1 MGRFLALL
9 LLFAAYAAPAAAQSW
24 EANVRAA
31 SRYADARGGIESFA
45 VVDEAG
51 RMHGRLKGRVFRSAS
66 VLKAMLLVAYLNEP
80 SVRGRALTADER
92 ARLGPMIRWSAND
105 PASHFVRLLGSPSL
119 DRLAARAGMTRF
131 RLAARWGFSEITA
144 RDQALFFKRID
155 LLVPKRHR
163 AYARGL
169 LSNIVPSQRWGIPP
183 AKPANWRVFFKGGW
197 GSATGW
203 VTHQVAL
210 LQRGDRRVSVA
221 ILTRLNPSHAYG
233 TQTIRGIAIR
243 LLRGLG

>member
-1 MGRFLALL
+1 MLL
-9 LLFAAYAAPAAAQSW
+9 VSAACTGSAAAQNW
-24 EANVRAA
+24 AANVEAA
-31 SRYADARGGIESFA
+31 SRYAETRAGAESFA
-45 VVDEAG
+45 VVNETG
-51 RMHGRLKGRVFRSAS
+51 RMRGRLKGRVFRSAS

-80 SVRGRALTADER
+80 SVRGRALRADER

-105 PASHFVRLLGSPSL
+105 PATYFVRLLGPRPL
-119 DRLAARAGMTRF
+119 NQLARRAGMTRF
-131 RLAARWGFSEITA
+131 KLAARWGFSEITA
-144 RDQALFFKRID
+144 RDQAQFFKQID

-169 LSNIVPSQRWGIPP
+169 LSSIVSSQRWGIPP
-183 AKPANWRVFFKGGW
+183 AKPARWRIFFKGGW

-221 ILTRLNPSHAYG
+221 ILTRSNPSHTYG
-233 TQTIRGIAIR
+233 TETIRGIAIR
-243 LLRGLG
+243 LLRGLR